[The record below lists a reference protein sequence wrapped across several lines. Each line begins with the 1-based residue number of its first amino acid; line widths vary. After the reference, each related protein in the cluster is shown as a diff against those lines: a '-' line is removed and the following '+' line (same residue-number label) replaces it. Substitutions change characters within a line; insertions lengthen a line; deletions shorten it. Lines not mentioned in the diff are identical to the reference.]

1 MINLGR
7 SLRRKYIEEHK
18 LLDPTY
24 NPSELF
30 VRSTESR
37 RTIESAQSFFV
48 GMFPNL
54 KVISTKV
61 SLPSLLARGTI
72 SPFKSYVRHQR
83 TTYQERYQY
92 RCTSRTITKL
102 STIIYT
108 FSYYYYSI
116 QDDLSKQITI
126 YTKERN
132 RENMYP
138 RSSCQRLNELRDEV
152 KQSREW
158 KDKQRE
164 MEPIRKQLQRELSA
178 HNNYPRRYVI
188 SILLSNNPL
197 Q

>member
-72 SPFKSYVRHQR
+72 SPFKSYVRH
-83 TTYQERYQY
+83 
-92 RCTSRTITKL
+92 
-102 STIIYT
+102 
-108 FSYYYYSI
+108 
-116 QDDLSKQITI
+116 
-126 YTKERN
+126 
-132 RENMYP
+132 
-138 RSSCQRLNELRDEV
+138 
-152 KQSREW
+152 
-158 KDKQRE
+158 
-164 MEPIRKQLQRELSA
+164 
-178 HNNYPRRYVI
+178 
-188 SILLSNNPL
+188 
-197 Q
+197 